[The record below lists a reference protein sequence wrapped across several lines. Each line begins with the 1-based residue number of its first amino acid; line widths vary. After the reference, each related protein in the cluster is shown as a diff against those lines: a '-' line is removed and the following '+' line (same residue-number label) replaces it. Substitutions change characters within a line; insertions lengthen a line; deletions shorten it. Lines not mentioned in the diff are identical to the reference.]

1 MNIIRNYS
9 EASFVVYG
17 DTKKWK
23 EALKE
28 LGGRYNGNLKN
39 MPPDTNSNGWVFSK
53 KHLEKV
59 EAFLGKVG
67 PAEDSQVETNGEFQT
82 LVYVVKIPQIG
93 QTITIDNDSYI
104 IDYVNENHDQFTFDN
119 GECESRV
126 VNGLWALVNVD
137 ERYELMTPII
147 L

>member
-9 EASFVVYG
+9 DASFVVYG

-23 EALKE
+23 ETLKE

-39 MPPDTNSNGWVFSK
+39 MPPGIENKGWVFSK

-59 EAFLGKVG
+59 EAFVG
-67 PAEDSQVETNGEFQT
+67 QIGPMVEGVNTDEFQT
-82 LVYVVKIPQIG
+82 LTYVVKIPQIG
-93 QTITIDNDSYI
+93 QTITIDNDEYT
-104 IDYVNENHDQFTFDN
+104 IDDVNETCDQFTFNN

-126 VNGLWALVNVD
+126 VNGVWALVTTD
-137 ERYELMTPII
+137 ERYELLTHVI